1 MKTLPLL
8 ALTLSL
14 ASGNVL
20 ASSAEP
26 VAGDWRKSA
35 TDEEKMA
42 QLIEVMRGAS
52 NLMIEMGERYKNLYW
67 AAKQGKWAFAEYQ
80 REEMQDLVE
89 TLTITR
95 PGRATTAQVFLDEG
109 FQALDAALP
118 SRDWGRFNAAFEAM
132 RGQCMSC
139 HRAND
144 HAFIELPQVPPMGSS
159 PILDH

>member
-8 ALTLSL
+8 AISLSL
-14 ASGNVL
+14 AAGNAL
-20 ASSAEP
+20 ASSAAP
-26 VAGDWRKSA
+26 VADDWRKGASD
-35 TDEEKMA
+35 DEKLA
-42 QLIEVMRGAS
+42 HLTEVMRGAS

-95 PGRATTAQVFLDEG
+95 PGRAATAQVFLDEG
-109 FQALDAALP
+109 FRALDEALP
-118 SRDWGRFNAAFEAM
+118 SKDWGRFNAAFEAM
-132 RGQCMSC
+132 RGQCMTC
-139 HRAND
+139 HQAND
-144 HAFIELPQVPPMGSS
+144 HAFIELPAVPPMGTS